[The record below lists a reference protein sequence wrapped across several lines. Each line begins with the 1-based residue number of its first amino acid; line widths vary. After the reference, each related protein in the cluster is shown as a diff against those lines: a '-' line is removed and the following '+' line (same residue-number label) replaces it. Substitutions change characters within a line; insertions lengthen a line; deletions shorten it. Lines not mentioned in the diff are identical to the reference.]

1 MSEEI
6 RESRLAETDFQPDPD
21 EKKLRDIRSDKATYI
36 RDHVVMA
43 VLGTG
48 VAGMVLAVIGSD
60 HVVIGSSG
68 ALLALAARGA
78 WLYSEQMKFHWVL
91 SNKRLV
97 GPGGRE
103 VYLLELERARRLF
116 GDIQLVTKAGD
127 KHLIKHV
134 AQAEAIVAE
143 IESARDRR
151 AKRKRG

>member
-6 RESRLAETDFQPDPD
+6 RESRLAETEFHPEPD
-21 EKKLRDIRSDKATYI
+21 EKKLRDIRSDKKIYI

-43 VLGTG
+43 VLGMG
-48 VAGMVLAVIGSD
+48 VAGMVLSFIGSD

-143 IESARDRR
+143 IEAARDRR